1 MKKIMTI
8 VAFAVCAS
16 MAHAVVVPGAQ
27 NPTGLSTPFL
37 PSSNQAQ
44 GQLQGQVQSQ
54 TQSQGQLQGQNVDVE
69 VKDGSSDYKSNVYV
83 APAPVT
89 ATPVPVSTSPCILTK
104 SESFAIGWSF
114 LSVANSKQSVNT
126 ICVKERTILMLIAQC
141 QYRSAALLQKSL
153 IEEIAPELKDTIVVP
168 DTVQNASNGRCNVA
182 AQY

>member
-8 VAFAVCAS
+8 VALAVCAS
-16 MAHAVVVPGAQ
+16 MAQATVVPGAQ
-27 NPTGLSTPFL
+27 NPTGLSTPYL

-44 GQLQGQVQSQ
+44 GQLQGQ
-54 TQSQGQLQGQNVDVE
+54 LQGQNVDVD

-153 IEEIAPELKDTIVVP
+153 VEEIAPELKDTIDVP
-168 DTVQNASNGRCNVA
+168 DTVQNASNGRCDA
-182 AQY
+182 AQN

>member
-8 VAFAVCAS
+8 VALAVCAS
-16 MAHAVVVPGAQ
+16 MAQATVVPGAQ
-27 NPTGLSTPFL
+27 NPTGLSTPYL

-44 GQLQGQVQSQ
+44 GQLQGQVQGQ
-54 TQSQGQLQGQNVDVE
+54 TQAQGQLQGQNVDVD

-126 ICVKERTILMLIAQC
+126 ICVKERTISMLIAQC

-153 IEEIAPELKDTIVVP
+153 IEEIAPELKDTIDVP
-168 DTVQNASNGRCNVA
+168 DTVQNASNGRCDA
-182 AQY
+182 AQN